1 MSAIAEKP
9 WEYSIESRGD
19 EVKAIILNGSSAM
32 YITEVSLSE
41 EEIRLLRQDKNNAD
55 RIIERIKK
63 DRSRSPAR

>member
-1 MSAIAEKP
+1 MSVIAEKP
-9 WEYSIESRGD
+9 WDYCIESRGD